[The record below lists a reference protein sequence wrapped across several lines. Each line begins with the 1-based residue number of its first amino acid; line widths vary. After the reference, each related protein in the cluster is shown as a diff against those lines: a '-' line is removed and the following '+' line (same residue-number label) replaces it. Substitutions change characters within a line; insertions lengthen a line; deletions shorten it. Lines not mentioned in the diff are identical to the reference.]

1 MKKIGILTYHSVYNF
16 GANLQ
21 VLSTLCYFRNKGY
34 DAKIINWRPRDLSA
48 HYEKTTPA
56 IQAEAHEVFF
66 RQHYELTDICHTD
79 EEIASIVDKEGLD
92 AIVIGSDAVCRHF
105 PILIR
110 YRPTRSR
117 KLFLRSL
124 LSTPDIFPNPF
135 WGSFYTRLKNK
146 VPMVLMSVSSQGTLY
161 RYTLSNERKKIS
173 KALSD
178 FSYISVRDSWTRQV
192 FDYFSYG
199 KSDPKITPDPVFG
212 FNANVPPELTSPAV
226 VRRFSLPKRYVILSF
241 KQRFSPS
248 SEWVRR
254 FVACCRE
261 KGTAVVSLPYPQEEN
276 RIEVDMNIPL
286 PLDPIEWY
294 NIIKH
299 STGYIGNNMH
309 PVVVSMHNAVPF
321 FSFDYY
327 ADYSRF
333 SRKVN
338 LEFSKIYDLLNHT
351 ELLDNYVNVQTRGFR
366 FPEPELVFER
376 VHSFDKEKAK
386 RIANTQ
392 LEAYRELMATIE
404 RVISE

>member
-1 MKKIGILTYHSVYNF
+1 M
-16 GANLQ
+16 
-21 VLSTLCYFRNKGY
+21 
-34 DAKIINWRPRDLSA
+34 
-48 HYEKTTPA
+48 
-56 IQAEAHEVFF
+56 
-66 RQHYELTDICHTD
+66 
-79 EEIASIVDKEGLD
+79 
-92 AIVIGSDAVCRHF
+92 
-105 PILIR
+105 
-110 YRPTRSR
+110 
-117 KLFLRSL
+117 
-124 LSTPDIFPNPF
+124 
-135 WGSFYTRLKNK
+135 
-146 VPMVLMSVSSQGTLY
+146 
-161 RYTLSNERKKIS
+161 
-173 KALSD
+173 
-178 FSYISVRDSWTRQV
+178 
-192 FDYFSYG
+192 
-199 KSDPKITPDPVFG
+199 
-212 FNANVPPELTSPAV
+212 
-226 VRRFSLPKRYVILSF
+226 
-241 KQRFSPS
+241 
-248 SEWVRR
+248 
-254 FVACCRE
+254 
-261 KGTAVVSLPYPQEEN
+261 VSLPYPQEEN

>member
-1 MKKIGILTYHSVYNF
+1 M
-16 GANLQ
+16 
-21 VLSTLCYFRNKGY
+21 
-34 DAKIINWRPRDLSA
+34 
-48 HYEKTTPA
+48 
-56 IQAEAHEVFF
+56 
-66 RQHYELTDICHTD
+66 
-79 EEIASIVDKEGLD
+79 
-92 AIVIGSDAVCRHF
+92 
-105 PILIR
+105 
-110 YRPTRSR
+110 
-117 KLFLRSL
+117 
-124 LSTPDIFPNPF
+124 
-135 WGSFYTRLKNK
+135 
-146 VPMVLMSVSSQGTLY
+146 PMVLMSVSSQGTLY

-192 FDYFSYG
+192 FDYFSYS

-212 FNANVPPELTSPAV
+212 FNANVPPEQTSRAV
-226 VRRFSLPKRYVILSF
+226 VRRFSLPERYVILSF
-241 KQRFSPS
+241 NQRFSPS

-254 FVACCRE
+254 FMACCRE

-333 SRKVN
+333 SGKVN

-376 VHSFDKEKAK
+376 VHNFDKGKAK

-392 LEAYRELMATIE
+392 LEGYRELMATIE
-404 RVISE
+404 RVISK